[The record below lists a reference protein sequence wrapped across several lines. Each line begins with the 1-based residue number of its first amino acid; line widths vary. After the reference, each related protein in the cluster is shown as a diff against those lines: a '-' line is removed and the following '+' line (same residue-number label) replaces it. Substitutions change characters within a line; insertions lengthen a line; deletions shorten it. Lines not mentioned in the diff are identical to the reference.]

1 MQIIESTQ
9 QYRKMNQLTLS
20 PIKVKYILSVKL
32 YKNIL
37 RTTIQHTMNGSFRT
51 HSPSFNSTLVLQY
64 H

>member
-20 PIKVKYILSVKL
+20 PIKVKYILSVKS

-37 RTTIQHTMNGSFRT
+37 RTTIQLTMNGSFRT
-51 HSPSFNSTLVLQY
+51 RSPSFISTLFLQY